1 MSLRHVGGR
10 LALAAEAE
18 WKGIDIAVDTD
29 QRGVFTDQTVGL
41 LREEMERGGTFSA
54 TGRTQQQGRLSRT
67 REGGRVE
74 SMEAAFVQIETDFGK
89 DIEIEDFAQEID
101 TLTADNGRLV
111 VLYQQSLSEVVVV
124 GLRPVFVP
132 DVAWP
137 DVGGLAVRQ
146 EMEVRRTMVGLQME
160 IDAVSGGS
168 EEE

>member
-101 TLTADNGRLV
+101 TLTADNG
-111 VLYQQSLSEVVVV
+111 LSEVVVV